1 MKYSLKQVVV
11 DSRGNRGQ
19 VVDFESLDGR
29 NFYQVLF
36 DKDWNTGKAD
46 FIPEENLFPVLKQ
59 QRFYHDDNP
68 DWASDIDSLD
78 SLSSITKIMR

>member
-11 DSRGNRGQ
+11 DRRGNRGQ

-36 DKDWNTGKAD
+36 DKDWSTGKAD
-46 FIPEENLFPVLKQ
+46 FIPEDQLRLPPRRK
-59 QRFYHDDNP
+59 R
-68 DWASDIDSLD
+68 AS
-78 SLSSITKIMR
+78 